1 MTTFSLEQ
9 ALFDYLSEDPVVSAL
24 VGAGEE
30 ARIYPFRV
38 PEGKALPAI
47 SYARA
52 GTNRTYTYDSFE
64 ETNAFVRARVSFH
77 CWSNV
82 PDEAMQVGEAV
93 MLALS
98 GYGGQMG
105 GQLVG
110 ASFNVLEI
118 DIYEPESKMYRRT
131 LDFHIMYEEDLTPSS
146 S

>member
-1 MTTFSLEQ
+1 MSLALEQ
-9 ALFDYLSEDPVVSAL
+9 AVFDYLSEDPTLSAL
-24 VGAGEE
+24 VGEGDD

-47 SYARA
+47 SFSRVGA
-52 GTNRTYTYDSFE
+52 NRTYTYDPFE
-64 ETNAFVRARVSFH
+64 TTNAFVRVRLSFH
-77 CWSNV
+77 CWSERPEV
-82 PDEAMQVGEAV
+82 AMEVGEAV

-110 ASFNVLEI
+110 ASFNVLEL
-118 DIYEPESKMYRRT
+118 DMYEAESKMYRRT

-146 S
+146 